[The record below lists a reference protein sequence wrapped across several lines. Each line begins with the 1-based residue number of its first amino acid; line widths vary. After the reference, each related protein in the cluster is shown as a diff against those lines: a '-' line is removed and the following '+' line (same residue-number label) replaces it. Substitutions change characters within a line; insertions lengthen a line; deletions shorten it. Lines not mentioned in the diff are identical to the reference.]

1 MTKEQAK
8 IILAYAE
15 NDMKIKPTSEKI
27 YMCEANVHYH
37 LNKIKK
43 QMGWNPR
50 KFYDLCYL
58 VGIAAQRMGGNTVVT
73 QTVTQ
78 DVTQNAVNAEVK
90 E

>member
-8 IILAYAE
+8 IILAFAE
-15 NDMKIKPTSEKI
+15 NDMKIKPTAEQLYRSGE
-27 YMCEANVHYH
+27 NVGYH
-37 LNKIKK
+37 LDKIRE
-43 QMGWNPR
+43 QIGWNPR

-58 VGIAAQRMGGNTVVT
+58 VGIASQRMGGNTVVT

-78 DVTQNAVNAEVK
+78 DITQSAVNVEVK

>member
-37 LNKIKK
+37 LKKIRE

-58 VGIAAQRMGGNTVVT
+58 VGVAMQRISGDTVVT
-73 QTVTQ
+73 QT
-78 DVTQNAVNAEVK
+78 VTQNAVNAEVK